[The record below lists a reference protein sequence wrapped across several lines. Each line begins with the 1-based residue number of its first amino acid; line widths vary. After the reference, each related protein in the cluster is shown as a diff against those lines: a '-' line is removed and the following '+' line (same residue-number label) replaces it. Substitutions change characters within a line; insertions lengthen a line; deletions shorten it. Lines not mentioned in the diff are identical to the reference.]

1 MKTINCSIGDW
12 VIYRKQKRSSS
23 PGPRAESMHP
33 DQSGEEYT
41 YIVEKYWIVEEINPD
56 GELILITRR
65 GKRHTIPPDDPRL
78 RKPGPIEKWFLAGR
92 FREVEKAMQSSS
104 ARDS

>member
-1 MKTINCSIGDW
+1 MKAPNISVGDW

-41 YIVEKYWIVEEINPD
+41 YIVEKYWIVADINAEK
-56 GELILITRR
+56 ELILITRR
-65 GKRHTIPPDDPRL
+65 GKLHTIPPDDPRL
-78 RKPGPIEKWFLAGR
+78 RKPGIIERWLLKGR
-92 FREVEKAMQSSS
+92 FREVEKAFES
-104 ARDS
+104 R